1 MSRPVFSLQPTF
13 RGPSRFRFL
22 LPLPDSERR
31 LQLRANIA
39 GPAGLVSMEMLV
51 DEVLRS
57 IFAHNNINIRI
68 PVWKHNFPEEFHH
81 VWPAPVNFV
90 SSRIAFGA

>member
-1 MSRPVFSLQPTF
+1 
-13 RGPSRFRFL
+13 
-22 LPLPDSERR
+22 
-31 LQLRANIA
+31 
-39 GPAGLVSMEMLV
+39 MEMLV

-68 PVWKHNFPEEFHH
+68 PVWKHNLPEEFHH

-90 SSRIAFGA
+90 HPESPSVDTPRAALLKITEQETKPG